1 MGNIS
6 CSINL
11 KAMSDGGLQQRTKQ
25 FTLDVIRFV
34 QALPNQKVYWVIG
47 DQLLRSGTSVGANT
61 RAAHRG
67 RSKREY
73 AAKIGIVLEEA
84 DESLFWLEILEEGGL
99 CPQELE
105 ADLQKLKQEAGELT
119 AIFATIHRKFR
130 P

>member
-1 MGNIS
+1 
-6 CSINL
+6 
-11 KAMSDGGLQQRTKQ
+11 MSDGGLQQRTKQ